1 LACFIGE
8 KTLFLHSK
16 IKDNPMNV
24 IKSKYGNSSFW
35 LDKFDTDVENEFL
48 SNDERKNNNL
58 FALASRKRAIGN
70 YVSILTGKQYPIK
83 FKTRGDSYTDGH
95 QIVISSQIDEPAD
108 FDVAVGLALHEGSHI
123 KLSDFDFLV
132 KLENYITLKLTGELV
147 QKLQEMGYDD
157 NEYGVVNNIKSTV
170 KDILNYIEDRRIDNF
185 VYKTSP
191 GYRDYYI
198 SLYDKFFNSP
208 LIEKGLKSDEFTDET
223 LESYMFRIINLHSR
237 NTRLDSLK
245 GLRDIYKL
253 INLKA
258 IDRLKTTQDA
268 FDVSWEVYEIIIN
281 NIFENFENGNSNQS
295 QNTNNSENN
304 NVEISDDENDEMGGT
319 GSPLSNQQGSKSP
332 EKKDD
337 KTQLSN
343 TQKDLLKKKIKKQ
356 KDFLN
361 GEISKKAISKKD
373 EEKIEMIDESG
384 AELKTVGKDYQ
395 NEYGKV
401 SGGIECIIV
410 KKVDERLMLSDEF
423 PFSSR
428 EWISNTLKI
437 RYQEEVDKG
446 IRLGTILSKKLQ
458 TRSEI
463 RDTIFNRQKNGKID
477 RRMISSLGFGNENVF
492 FTKDVDFY
500 NDANLH
506 VSIDASGSMSG
517 NKWERTLVNVVAL
530 CKAVDMI
537 SNLQIQVSLRSCH
550 HSKPFIAIVYDSRVD
565 KFSKVK
571 KLFPSLH
578 TSGTTPEGLTFEAIL
593 DDMVKGTNGV
603 DSYFLNIS
611 DGEPYFQ
618 GNGFFYSGY
627 SAARH
632 TKKMVDKIQEMGVKV
647 ISYFISDYSSDSYSK
662 KIFGLAYGNKSN
674 YIDVTSVSEVS
685 KTMNKMFMEKK

>member
-1 LACFIGE
+1 
-8 KTLFLHSK
+8 
-16 IKDNPMNV
+16 MNV

>member
-1 LACFIGE
+1 
-8 KTLFLHSK
+8 
-16 IKDNPMNV
+16 MNV

-458 TRSEI
+458 TRSES